1 MIIYLLTAVLV
12 FLAVQRVINR
22 DYNIDGDVMLI
33 TAGCGVAFN
42 IIMIG
47 VLHTDCASDMGGL
60 IKHGHSHGGKGD
72 SGHSHGGRESSD
84 GGDGGDGTD
93 SESGH
98 SHSSASSSSSKK
110 TNINVR
116 AAMAHVI
123 GDLIQSVGVLIAAY
137 VIKYRVR
144 KLRGEVSEC
153 HT

>member
-22 DYNIDGDVMLI
+22 DYDIDGDVMLI

-60 IKHGHSHGGKGD
+60 IKHGHSHGGKGEP
-72 SGHSHGGRESSD
+72 GHAHGGSE
-84 GGDGGDGTD
+84 GGDGGKGGDGGGGTD
-93 SESGH
+93 SESAH
-98 SHSSASSSSSKK
+98 SCGGATSSSSKK

-116 AAMAHVI
+116 AAVAHVI

-144 KLRGEVSEC
+144 K
-153 HT
+153 